1 MKGIKGMEG
10 MKGMK
15 GIKGMEGGKA
25 EDVIRSILNHA
36 LNLAFNPP
44 SHSQGMIKRMS
55 KSRIKSRRD
64 WQV

>member
-1 MKGIKGMEG
+1 
-10 MKGMK
+10 MK